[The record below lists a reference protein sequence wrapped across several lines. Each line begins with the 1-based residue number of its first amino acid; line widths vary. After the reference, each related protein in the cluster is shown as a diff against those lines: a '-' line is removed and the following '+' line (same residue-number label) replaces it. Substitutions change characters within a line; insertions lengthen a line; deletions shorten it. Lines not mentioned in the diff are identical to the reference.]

1 MKRVALVAG
10 ATGVLGRTVCRKL
23 HERGA
28 LVVCGYASKCQE
40 AESLAAELGGFAV
53 ELRSGMDL
61 SEAVRAVAERH
72 GRLDI
77 LVNAAGINR
86 EGSAVVL
93 NHEEWRSVLDVNLDF
108 AFSLTQAAL
117 PHMLL
122 RRYGRIVH
130 LSSIAGRAGGR
141 GQINYAVSKA
151 AIERMVR
158 AFALEV
164 GRKGITVNCVAP
176 GVIVSDMTERVRAEH
191 GEELL
196 SHIACRRFG
205 KPEEVAEAV
214 AFLAGE
220 RASYINGAVL
230 PVDGGMLL

>member
-10 ATGVLGRTVCRKL
+10 ATGVLGRAVCREL
-23 HERGA
+23 HARGTLLA
-28 LVVCGYASKCQE
+28 CGYATRRVE
-40 AESLAAELGGFAV
+40 AEALAAELGGFSV

-61 SEAVRAVAERH
+61 AETVRTVAGHH
-72 GRLDI
+72 GSLDI
-77 LVNAAGINR
+77 LVNAAGINH
-86 EGSAVVL
+86 EGSAVAL
-93 NHEEWRSVLDVNLDF
+93 SPEQWRSVLEVNLDF

-117 PHMLL
+117 PHMLI
-122 RRYGRIVH
+122 RHYGRIVL

-151 AIERMVR
+151 AIERMARV
-158 AFALEV
+158 FALEV

-176 GVIVSDMTERVRAEH
+176 GIIESDMTERIRAEH

-196 SHIACRRFG
+196 PHIACRRFG
-205 KPEEVAEAV
+205 KPEEVAKAV

-220 RASYINGAVL
+220 DAGYINGTVI
-230 PVDGGMLL
+230 PVDGGMII

>member
-10 ATGVLGRTVCRKL
+10 ATGVLGRAVCREL
-23 HERGA
+23 SARGA
-28 LVVCGYASKCQE
+28 LVVCGYATRRQE
-40 AESLAAELGGFAV
+40 AEALAAELNGFAV
-53 ELRSGMDL
+53 ELRSGTDL
-61 SEAVRAVAERH
+61 TKTVNAVVERH
-72 GRLDI
+72 GGLDI

-86 EGSAVVL
+86 EGSAGAL
-93 NHEEWRSVLDVNLDF
+93 GSEDWRAVFEVNLDF
-108 AFSLTQAAL
+108 AFRLTQAVL
-117 PHMLL
+117 PPML
-122 RRYGRIVH
+122 RRHHGRIVH

-158 AFALEV
+158 VFALEV

-176 GVIVSDMTERVRAEH
+176 GVIVSDMTERIRAEH

-205 KPEEVAEAV
+205 KPEEVAKAV
-214 AFLAGE
+214 AFLVGEEAG
-220 RASYINGAVL
+220 YINGVVL
-230 PVDGGMLL
+230 PVDGGMAI

>member
-1 MKRVALVAG
+1 MKRTALIAG
-10 ATGVLGRTVCRKL
+10 ATGALGRAICREL
-23 HERGA
+23 RTRGVS
-28 LVVCGYASKCQE
+28 VVCGYASRRTE
-40 AESLAAELGGFAV
+40 AEELAAELEGFAV
-53 ELRSGMDL
+53 ELHSGLDVM
-61 SEAVRAVAERH
+61 EAVRGVIERC
-72 GRLDI
+72 GGLDI

-86 EGSAVVL
+86 EGSAVAL
-93 NHEEWRSVLDVNLDF
+93 NAEEWNSVLEVNLDF
-108 AFSLTQAAL
+108 AFSLTQTAL
-117 PHMLL
+117 PPMLL
-122 RRYGRIVH
+122 KRQGRIVH

-151 AIERMVR
+151 ALERMAR

-176 GVIVSDMTERVRAEH
+176 GVIVSDMSERIRAEH

-196 SHIACRRFG
+196 SHIASRRFG
-205 KPEEVAEAV
+205 TPEEVAKAV

-220 RASYINGAVL
+220 DAGYINGVVL

>member
-10 ATGVLGRTVCRKL
+10 ATGALGQAVCREL
-23 HERGA
+23 HARGA
-28 LVVCGYASKCQE
+28 SVVCGYATRRRE
-40 AESLAAELGGFAV
+40 AEALAAELNGFAV
-53 ELRSGMDL
+53 ALHPGADL
-61 SEAVRAVAERH
+61 TETVRAVAGRH
-72 GRLDI
+72 GGLDI
-77 LVNAAGINR
+77 LVNAAGVNR
-86 EGSAVVL
+86 EGSAVALDLEDWRYVL
-93 NHEEWRSVLDVNLDF
+93 EVNLDF
-108 AFSLTQAAL
+108 AFNLTQAAL

-122 RRYGRIVH
+122 RRHGRIIH
-130 LSSIAGRAGGR
+130 LSSVAGRIGGR

-151 AIERMVR
+151 GLERMVR

-164 GRKGITVNCVAP
+164 GRKGVTVNCVAP
-176 GVIVSDMTERVRAEH
+176 GVIVSEMTERVRAEH

-220 RASYINGAVL
+220 SAGYINGVVL